1 MLLTAAVTT
10 RPPAR
15 FVAVIAPAASISDMI
30 QPPNISPFGLVS
42 AGIAR
47 VRAASSPGGCG
58 GSERPASRSVWD
70 DIAQLLVCCRG
81 APGYGAIWAELWCS
95 AINKLYRIVKHRSFY
110 HALRKTQA
118 DDALRSISP

>member
-15 FVAVIAPAASISDMI
+15 LVAVIAPAASISDMI
-30 QPPNISPFGLVS
+30 QPPNKSPLGLVS

-47 VRAASSPGGCG
+47 VRAASSPGGCFG
-58 GSERPASRSVWD
+58 PEKPASRSVWD

-81 APGYGAIWAELWCS
+81 ASGYGTIWAELWCT
-95 AINKLYRIVKHRSFY
+95 AINKLWAIVEYRCFHD
-110 HALRKTQA
+110 ALRKIRA
-118 DDALRSISP
+118 DDAPRGIS